1 VIEKMII
8 CKSTKCYGI
17 LYITHATTEYVLSF
31 MIKDFIKE
39 FCSRL
44 LYIIKL
50 YIKTAL
56 RKQQKC

>member
-1 VIEKMII
+1 MII